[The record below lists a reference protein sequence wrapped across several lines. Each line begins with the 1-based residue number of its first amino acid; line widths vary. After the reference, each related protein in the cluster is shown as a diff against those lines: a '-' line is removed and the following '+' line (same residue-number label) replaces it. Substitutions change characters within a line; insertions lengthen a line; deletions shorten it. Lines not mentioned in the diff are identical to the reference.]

1 MMVFLSNGSISEG
14 SGLLEALRAEEV
26 KGLIGLLLVV
36 LLDAVLLVDLVELVE
51 EVVQALLEF
60 FVVLL
65 GEGFLVDALEDLLL
79 LGHELVQPAIASSL
93 RDGLVVVLLGVD
105 LPEHVLEDGLGL
117 LSKLLSTYCSDSI
130 AIFSLFAIRGSE
142 CETVLI

>member
-1 MMVFLSNGSISEG
+1 MMVFLSNGSISGG

-79 LGHELVQPAIASSL
+79 FGHELVQPAIASSL

-105 LPEHVLEDGLGL
+105 LPEHVLEDGLRL
-117 LSKLLSTYCSDSI
+117 LTNH
-130 AIFSLFAIRGSE
+130 
-142 CETVLI
+142 